1 MTFSLAISSMT
12 GQNIGAKDFTR
23 AKEVA
28 RWGTIIS
35 VLFAIPISIFVFL
48 FADALL
54 KIFTTDSEVIRI
66 GITYLRI
73 IAFSYIPF
81 STMFAYNGFLRGA
94 GDTMQ
99 TMINTLLSLW
109 VIRIPVAKI
118 LSMNHF
124 LGINGVWIGFAIG
137 PLAGF
142 LLAYGYFLTG
152 KWKNKII
159 VRSFNGIENS

>member
-1 MTFSLAISSMT
+1 
-12 GQNIGAKDFTR
+12 
-23 AKEVA
+23 
-28 RWGTIIS
+28 
-35 VLFAIPISIFVFL
+35 
-48 FADALL
+48 
-54 KIFTTDSEVIRI
+54 
-66 GITYLRI
+66 
-73 IAFSYIPF
+73 
-81 STMFAYNGFLRGA
+81 
-94 GDTMQ
+94 
-99 TMINTLLSLW
+99 MINTLLSLW